1 MEPLLTL
8 TEELTDA
15 ILQKYGELHKLNLS
29 SNGLRHIDHIK
40 KLSSLE
46 KLTLSCNDLID
57 IRPLSTLLNLKE
69 LNLSENRIMDLTPLS
84 TLINLESLDI
94 SKNHIVNTEGLDG
107 LKNLENLKS
116 LSLEGNPITT
126 TTGFPEFVFLVLPQ
140 VQEVDGM
147 KRDSLLNTTN
157 PDTNT
162 NTNTNTN
169 TSTKNSN
176 FDEDV
181 SNTDDKNKPV
191 PNTTTP
197 SSSSS
202 SSSSSLMKNQEELN
216 KEKITAT
223 AATAEVG
230 MLNSTVTRLNDQ
242 VTALQNALTM
252 QEELLASQ
260 TSQTTGIEGE
270 KVAEDDDNDEVEESV
285 EFPYVVLLQK
295 WRQAFVD
302 ATAARLDAD
311 RRCETATADK
321 TKSVTMAEQRLE
333 ASRVMAEA
341 YKERLT
347 VSQAQVREE
356 KNKIAMLEQQL
367 DLRVEEHSRSKE
379 VQIRVQDQMME
390 LRRGLEACRRAA
402 DGSVTSMQLNVMA
415 ALDRVADMEARLGRA
430 AGRVVLA
437 KQLLSQKEVQLRND
451 AAAIQAE
458 KALWEKQVKS
468 EGAFENMVVIKK
480 SKDSATTLELRPE
493 VEAALRAIFFQLDVN
508 DSGTVGASLLHECLA
523 TPEMVTLMSQA
534 LGREVYN
541 RLVERTKV
549 VINTEEDTKKE
560 TDITWGE
567 FLLLLLPDA
576 DSEAEEDQGDENR
589 ENRSKGFTAAERL
602 AAARAVPGLWTDE
615 QWGLV
620 PMSQLEEDRQL
631 WLQASS
637 ATTSSSSSSSGAYDR
652 MSTAH
657 LRDEVRRLSA
667 ERSFLLRKLSNSS
680 DSMERRAEGV
690 RVFFESHLQT
700 AAYREE
706 HLRGERDAALM
717 RTQEVQKRVTA
728 LEAGFAKDREEWES
742 VRAALE
748 KENTELHCAKEMQK
762 DELVNE
768 LEIQIVDRGERLER
782 IENELKIA
790 RRAVTKAEVRGNS
803 LQRDVVRLQGAY
815 NETMEALTRS
825 RNEQASA
832 QGESAALRAENAAM
846 KARVEELEQLLQSS
860 TSEPTVEST
869 KVDSTTN
876 ENKDQT
882 PSSSA
887 DASNETAVIKMTSK
901 GEGVDTT
908 PDLAS
913 TEETETVGGESEFS
927 SNRALEAKLDRLAA
941 LANRLLVSDQ

>member
-69 LNLSENRIMDLTPLS
+69 LNLSENRIMDLTSLS
-84 TLINLESLDI
+84 TLTNLESLDI
-94 SKNHIVNTEGLDG
+94 SKNHIVNTEGLAG
-107 LKNLENLKS
+107 LKDLNNLKS

-126 TTGFPEFVFLVLPQ
+126 TAGFPEFVFLVLPQ
-140 VQEVDGM
+140 VQEVDGL
-147 KRDSLLNTTN
+147 KRNSL
-157 PDTNT
+157 TNT
-162 NTNTNTN
+162 NLDTAERNTITNNRNKIDETN
-169 TSTKNSN
+169 
-176 FDEDV
+176 F
-181 SNTDDKNKPV
+181 NTDISIASHENIPI
-191 PNTTTP
+191 PNSTAS

-202 SSSSSLMKNQEELN
+202 SSSSSLSFKKNQREFNVERKL
-216 KEKITAT
+216 
-223 AATAEVG
+223 AEAD
-230 MLNSTVTRLNDQ
+230 MISSTVTRLNDQ
-242 VTALQNALTM
+242 VTALQNALAM
-252 QEELLASQ
+252 QEEVLASQ
-260 TSQTTGIEGE
+260 TSQTTDIEGE
-270 KVAEDDDNDEVEESV
+270 KVTEGDTSNDEIEVSA

-295 WRQAFVD
+295 WRQAFVN
-302 ATAARLDAD
+302 ATVSRLDAE
-311 RRCETATADK
+311 RECETATTEK
-321 TKSVTMAEQRLE
+321 TKAVAMAEQRLE
-333 ASRVMAEA
+333 ASRVMVEA

-347 VSQAQVREE
+347 VSQAQVRDE
-356 KNKIAMLEQQL
+356 KNKMAMLEQQL

-379 VQIRVQDQMME
+379 IQTRIQDQMME
-390 LRRGLEACRRAA
+390 LRRGLETCRRTA
-402 DGSVTSMQLNVMA
+402 DGGITSMQLKVMG
-415 ALDRVADMEARLGRA
+415 ALDKVADMEARLGRA

-458 KALWEKQVKS
+458 KAIWEKQ
-468 EGAFENMVVIKK
+468 MK
-480 SKDSATTLELRPE
+480 SKEGNEENVEVKKTKDSGITLELRPE
-493 VEAALRAIFFQLDVN
+493 VEAALRAIFLQLDAN
-508 DSGTVGASLLHECLA
+508 DSGTVRASLLHECLA
-523 TPEMVTLMSQA
+523 TPEMATLMSQA
-534 LGREVYN
+534 LGRDVCD
-541 RLVERTKV
+541 RLVERTRL
-549 VINTEEDTKKE
+549 ITRTEQDTKKE
-560 TDITWGE
+560 NDITWGE
-567 FLLLLLPDA
+567 FLLLLLPDV
-576 DSEAEEDQGDENR
+576 DSETDGDHGDEKN
-589 ENRSKGFTAAERL
+589 SMGFTASERL

-620 PMSQLEEDRQL
+620 PLSKLDEDRQL
-631 WLQASS
+631 WLQTSPTPVTSS
-637 ATTSSSSSSSGAYDR
+637 SSSSSSSGAYDR
-652 MSTAH
+652 MSPAH
-657 LRDEVRRLSA
+657 LREEVRRLSA
-667 ERSFLLRKLSNSS
+667 ERCFLLRKLSNSS

-690 RVFFESHLQT
+690 RLFFESHLQT
-700 AAYREE
+700 AAYRED

-717 RTQEVQKRVTA
+717 RTQEVEQRVTT
-728 LEAGFAKDREEWES
+728 LQTGFAKDREEWES

-748 KENTELHCAKEMQK
+748 KENSELHGAKEMQK

-825 RNEQASA
+825 RNEQAAA

-860 TSEPTVEST
+860 TSRSVTVLNQVE
-869 KVDSTTN
+869 TTVTEN
-876 ENKDQT
+876 EDQNPNT
-882 PSSSA
+882 SA
-887 DASNETAVIKMTSK
+887 DASVDTAVAETTA
-901 GEGVDTT
+901 GGVDTT

-913 TEETETVGGESEFS
+913 TEETLGEGESEFS